1 MATTTAR
8 PAALGDPH
16 ADLAEALTGDDR
28 EHLLRYMQLMR
39 ATEERALTLY
49 RQGKVPGSYYDGRGQ
64 EAIGVGAAFALAP
77 HDRACILHR
86 DLGAHLVRGV
96 RPGRVLAQMMGREG
110 GVTRGRDGN
119 MHFGDRELGCV
130 GMVSMLPDM
139 ALVACGLA
147 LAFQMRHEPRV
158 AMTWFGEGS
167 TANGQWHEAMNVA
180 GVRQLPVVFVLENN
194 QFAYSTPND
203 KEFAV
208 DPVERAAVYGFQGVK
223 VDGNDVESVFEAAA
237 EACERARLGGGPTL
251 IEADTMRMHG
261 HGAHDDMRYVP
272 KELFETWSRRDPI
285 EAYTAKLRAAGVD
298 VEAVAESVRHELER
312 ETEWALAQPMP
323 DGATARDGVFA
334 DDVTPLGDGRAP
346 WSRWSSAAA
355 SAGVN
360 ADA

>member
-28 EHLLRYMQLMR
+28 IQLLRYMQLMR

-64 EAIGVGAAFALAP
+64 EAIGVGAAFALGP
-77 HDRACILHR
+77 RDRACILHR

-110 GVTRGRDGN
+110 GITRGRDGN
-119 MHFGDRELGCV
+119 MHFGDRKLGCV

-139 ALVACGLA
+139 MLVACGMA

-158 AMTWFGEGS
+158 AMTWFGDGS

-180 GVRQLPVVFVLENN
+180 GVRKLPIVFVLENN
-194 QFAYSTPND
+194 QFAYSTPNGL
-203 KEFAV
+203 EFAV
-208 DPVERAAVYGFQGVK
+208 DPVERAAGYGFTGVK
-223 VDGNDVESVFEAAA
+223 VDGNDVEAVFEAAA
-237 EACERARLGGGPTL
+237 EACERARTGGGPTL
-251 IEADTMRMHG
+251 IEAVTMRMHG

-285 EAYTAKLRAAGVD
+285 ERYSERLRADGMDVD
-298 VEAVAESVRHELER
+298 AALASVRDELER

-323 DGATARDGVFA
+323 DPATAKDGVFA
-334 DDVTPLGDGRAP
+334 ADITPLGDGHAP
-346 WSRWSSAAA
+346 WSRWGA
-355 SAGVN
+355 SEA
-360 ADA
+360 